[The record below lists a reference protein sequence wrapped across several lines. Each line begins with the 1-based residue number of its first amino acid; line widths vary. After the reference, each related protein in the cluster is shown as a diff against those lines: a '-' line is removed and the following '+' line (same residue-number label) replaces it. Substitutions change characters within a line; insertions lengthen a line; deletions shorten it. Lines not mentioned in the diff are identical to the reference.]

1 MKVMRLVAIPATLLV
16 AGAALAAANP
26 AQSARTAYAADAGQ
40 HAAINCEYSAMC
52 AELASPSDV
61 FGSEYVGH
69 DEPSNLFY
77 SNVPG
82 SGNHMTYSVTLP
94 HDPSPV
100 NPNTPGKSY
109 QFELNGALWFGMA
122 LCATQSYPEQVS
134 TCTPDSDSNIVD
146 PAVSPNHPGTAF
158 VELQFYPPGWV
169 PWPTWQV
176 AVGASGCDPTK
187 WCAAMNIFSL
197 AEDPVAG
204 TLLNPTCAARTGTE
218 YVNFA
223 FISKNG
229 RTEAPANP
237 VQSTTAT
244 FTPDPRN
251 DLFMNSGDN
260 LSVSMR
266 DTTNGL
272 QAVINDLTTGQ
283 SGSMTASA
291 ANGFGQ
297 VQYDPTGTSCVN
309 IPYNFHPMYST
320 ASEQTRV
327 IWAAHTYN
335 VAFSDE
341 IGHFENCNGPNPI
354 PATPF
359 GVDASGN
366 PIACPAGNTEGF
378 GSSTSPTDGD
388 DAFCF
393 PGSEALRI
401 HINGCS
407 LTNTGFDSLDYQPVW
422 PDGNTALHPQP
433 FLFSSPV
440 TGPPGDPVQY
450 SRTAFE
456 ANLPRL
462 EGGQCRAAG
471 VGCTLFP
478 TTDRGTPTAF
488 YPFYSAFQNGV
499 QDEQTEGGCM
509 WGFGNDLPGATTDF
523 GRNTQYGSVLSSTY
537 LIFGGGGAAHNLFN
551 NFRQIIPNPCPAG
564 GNQQH

>member
-1 MKVMRLVAIPATLLV
+1 MKVIRLVAIPATLLV
-16 AGAALAAANP
+16 AGATLAAANSP
-26 AQSARTAYAADAGQ
+26 QTARTANAASASQ

-69 DEPSNLFY
+69 DEPSDLFY

-109 QFELNGALWFGMA
+109 QFQLNGALWFGMA
-122 LCATQSYPEQVS
+122 LCATQSYPNQVS

-146 PAVSPNHPGTAF
+146 PAVSPDHPGTAF
-158 VELQFYPPGWV
+158 VELQLYPPGWV

-176 AVGASGCDPTK
+176 AVGASACDPTR

-204 TLLNPTCAARTGTE
+204 TLLNSTCAARTGIE

-223 FISKNG
+223 FLSKNG

-244 FTPDPRN
+244 FTPDPQN

-260 LSVSMR
+260 LKVSMR
-266 DTTNGL
+266 DTPNGL
-272 QAVINDLTTGQ
+272 QAVINDQTTGQ

-309 IPYNFHPMYST
+309 IPYDFHPMYST
-320 ASEQTRV
+320 SSEQTRV

-335 VAFSDE
+335 VGFSDE
-341 IGHFENCNGPNPI
+341 IGHFENCEGPNPI

-359 GVDASGN
+359 GVDANGN

-378 GSSTSPTDGD
+378 GDHVSPTDGD
-388 DAFCF
+388 DNFCF
-393 PGSEALRI
+393 PASEALRI
-401 HINGCS
+401 HINGCTD
-407 LTNTGFDSLDYQPVW
+407 TNTGFDGLAYQPVW
-422 PDGNTALHPQP
+422 PDGNTVLHPQP
-433 FLFSSPV
+433 FLFSSPL
-440 TGPPGDPVQY
+440 TGPGDSVQY

-462 EGGQCRAAG
+462 QGGQCRATG
-471 VGCTLFP
+471 VGCNRIP
-478 TTDRGTPTAF
+478 ITDKGTPAAF
-488 YPFYSAFQNGV
+488 YPFFSAFQDGV
-499 QDEQTEGGCM
+499 PGEQADNGCM
-509 WGFGNDLPGATTDF
+509 WAFGNDLPGATTDF
-523 GRNTQYGSVLSSTY
+523 GRNDQYGPVLGASH
-537 LIFGGGGAAHNLFN
+537 LIFGGGGAAHTLFD
-551 NFRQIIPNPCPAG
+551 NFRQIMPNPCPAAE
-564 GNQQH
+564 NQQH